1 MQKFRNAIA
10 MLYQCH
16 ANCLDPNLEIAITR
30 RQAPRS
36 ASPYLPLL
44 PCTPIHRHIM
54 YSPSNH
60 PKAAHLALYS
70 QIPHPLILIEIRKD
84 IRTINKTK
92 ENPYRKP
99 LQPRINLLN
108 NILPRPS
115 RPLATSL
122 RHSRRQL
129 DLLDLVRVRDRVD
142 VQAAGHVPGYMAVE
156 S

>member
-1 MQKFRNAIA
+1 
-10 MLYQCH
+10 MLYHAMPIALIRISRSRSPANLPNPSAHICLSCH
-16 ANCLDPNLEIAITR
+16 VHPSTHHV
-30 RQAPRS
+30 QP
-36 ASPYLPLL
+36 
-44 PCTPIHRHIM
+44 
-54 YSPSNH
+54 SPSNH
-60 PKAAHLALYS
+60 PNASHLSLYS

-92 ENPYRKP
+92 ENPHRKP

-142 VQAAGHVPGYMAVE
+142 VQAAGHVPGYVAVE